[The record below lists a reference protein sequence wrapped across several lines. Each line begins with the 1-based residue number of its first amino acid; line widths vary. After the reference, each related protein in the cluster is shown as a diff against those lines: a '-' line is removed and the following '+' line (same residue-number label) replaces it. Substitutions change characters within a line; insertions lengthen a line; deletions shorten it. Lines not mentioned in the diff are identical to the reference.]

1 MGAGP
6 GPSDQVGGGMD
17 KMIGKLTNNPNKLA
31 EGQARSGTT

>member
-6 GPSDQVGGGMD
+6 GPSDKVGGGMD
-17 KMIGKLTNNPNKLA
+17 KMMLTNNPNKLA